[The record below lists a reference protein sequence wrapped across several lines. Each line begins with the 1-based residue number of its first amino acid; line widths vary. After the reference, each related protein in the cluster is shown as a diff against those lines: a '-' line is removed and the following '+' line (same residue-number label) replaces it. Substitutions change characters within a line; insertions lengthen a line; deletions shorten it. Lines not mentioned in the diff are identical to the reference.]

1 MNNMQNNQ
9 ISCPNCGNPI
19 DVEDILAHK
28 LEEELRVK
36 FNAQLAAEKKK
47 YESELDTLNKAK
59 EEFEAKKKKENDL
72 FQDRLDKT
80 LKEERKLLEVKLK
93 AKVNEESSE
102 QLQALQEEL
111 KEKSEQVK
119 ELNRSKAEIEKLKR
133 EKDEMRELVEA
144 ESQKKLNEL
153 LFAEKDKIRKAEE
166 ERSELRFK
174 ELQKQLED
182 QKKLTE
188 EMKRKQEQGSM
199 QLQGEVQELAIEE
212 WLISHFPLDTIE
224 EIKKG
229 ARGGDCIQVV
239 NTRTLQNCGKIYYES
254 KRTKDF
260 QSGWIEKFKAD
271 IREKGADVGVLVTDA
286 MPPDMERMGLRDGN
300 WICTFEEFKG
310 LCSVLRE
317 SIVQLS
323 NALSSQ
329 ENKGDKMHLLYD
341 YLTSTT
347 FRMQVEAIVEGFSQM
362 KVALDSEKRAMQRI
376 WKEREKQ
383 IEKVITN
390 TIDMYGSI
398 KGIAGSAIQPVKAL
412 ELPEGEDLLDEEV

>member
-28 LEEELRVK
+28 LEEELKVK
-36 FNAQLAAEKKK
+36 FNTQLAAEKKK

-59 EEFEAKKKKENDL
+59 EEFEAKKKKENEL
-72 FQDRLDKT
+72 FQERLDKT
-80 LKEERKLLEVKLK
+80 LKEQLKASEEKLK
-93 AKVNEESSE
+93 AKVKEESLD
-102 QLQALQEEL
+102 QLQALQDEL

-286 MPPDMERMGLRDGN
+286 MPPDMERMGLRDGI